1 MFDFSQIIMQV
12 FVLSQVLN
20 IFIWMVAA
28 TLACLIVYGLYD
40 DVNGYVHLSQSV
52 KDLYNTTHRTVW
64 GACVGWVVFACAT
77 GNGGEFLYMFI
88 ETVGLLQVMIKH
100 VYLF

>member
-1 MFDFSQIIMQV
+1 
-12 FVLSQVLN
+12 
-20 IFIWMVAA
+20 MVAA

-77 GNGGEFLYMFI
+77 GNGGEFLYIVWDCWSDAGYDYTIMYFNFK
-88 ETVGLLQVMIKH
+88 LK
-100 VYLF
+100 